1 MLERSNPLWYWGAE
15 KHNHNHMYAEDLRN
29 APISVSTSGDNT
41 IIAAPSDGYIAI
53 DHINFI
59 PTTAVAVKFKSGA
72 SDDLSGTYPLD
83 AKQPITLEN
92 TTKHVKGIITCD
104 RNKAFV
110 INLGGAVA
118 INGFVRYRV
127 VGNS

>member
-1 MLERSNPLWYWGAE
+1 
-15 KHNHNHMYAEDLRN
+15 MYAEDLRN

-41 IIAAPSDGYIAI
+41 IIAAPADGYIAI

-59 PTTAVAVKFKSGA
+59 PTTAVAFKFKSGV

-83 AKQPITLEN
+83 AKQTVTLEN
-92 TTKHVKGIITCD
+92 TTKHVKGIITCGKG
-104 RNKAFV
+104 KAFV